1 MYRFQYHLGFMWA
14 RELSVR
20 LQYILTSRDSF
31 SSNESLAT
39 TMFSINQL
47 EERKKNKKLE
57 IIIRNHSDK

>member
-1 MYRFQYHLGFMWA
+1 MWA